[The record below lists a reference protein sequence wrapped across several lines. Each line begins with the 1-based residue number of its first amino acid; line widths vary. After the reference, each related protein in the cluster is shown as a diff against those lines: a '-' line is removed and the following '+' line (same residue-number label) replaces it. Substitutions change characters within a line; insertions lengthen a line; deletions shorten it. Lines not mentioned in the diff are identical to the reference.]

1 MSTENNSDLLF
12 KNSVKILTDLI
23 SFKTIS
29 GEDNTALI
37 DYCDDILKKLGATSF
52 RTYDDEKKRVNLFA
66 TLKAKSSN
74 NKKPIILSGHTDVVP
89 VSKGWS
95 SDPFTA
101 TIKDDKLYGR
111 GSCDM
116 KGFIACTLAYAPIY
130 SKSNLDRDI
139 HFSFTFDEETAC
151 IGAPILIEEL
161 KRRNIKD
168 GICIVGEPTN
178 MKIIDA
184 HKGCYEYTTHFRG
197 LAGHSSAPHKGVSAV
212 EYASKYVNKL
222 MELRERLKE
231 REPKDSIFDPP
242 HSTLS
247 IGGIFGG
254 IAHNVIADKC
264 HVNWETRPVVKE
276 DGVFLN
282 QEIDKYVNEVLL
294 PDMKK
299 IFPNASIE
307 KNIIGEIIGFDR
319 KSKSDACELISS
331 LTGDNSR
338 QVVSFGTEAGLFQEI
353 GISTVVCGPGSI
365 EQAHKIDEFII
376 LDELKKRVKKDSIFD
391 PPHSTLSI
399 GGIKGGIAHNVI
411 ADKCSVEWETR
422 PVVKDDGEF
431 VTKEIDKYANE
442 VLLPEMKKVFPDS
455 YIKKEVIGEV
465 VGFNRLDDSEACE
478 FVSNITGDNSR
489 EVVSFGTEAGLF
501 QELGI
506 STVVCGPGSIEQAH
520 KIDEFIE
527 LNEMK
532 KCLKFLEGVKDKS
545 VN

>member
-1 MSTENNSDLLF
+1 MSTENNSELLYD
-12 KNSVKILTDLI
+12 NSVQILTDLI
-23 SFKTIS
+23 AFKTIS
-29 GEDNTALI
+29 GEDNSSLI

-66 TLKAKSSN
+66 TLKAKNSN

-101 TIKDDKLYGR
+101 TIKGDKLYGR

-116 KGFIACTLAYAPIY
+116 KGFIACALAYAPIY

-151 IGAPILIEEL
+151 QGAPILIEEL
-161 KRRNIKD
+161 KKRDIKD
-168 GICIVGEPTN
+168 GICIIGEPTN

-184 HKGCYEYTTHFRG
+184 HKGCYEYTTYFKG

-222 MELRERLKE
+222 IELRENLKS
-231 REPKDSIFDPP
+231 RAPKDSIFDPP

-247 IGGIFGG
+247 IGGVFGG

-282 QEIDKYVNEVLL
+282 QEIDKYANEVLL
-294 PDMKK
+294 PEMKK
-299 IFPNASIE
+299 VFINASIE
-307 KNIIGEIIGFDR
+307 KDIIGEIVGFDR
-319 KSKSDACELISS
+319 EDKSDACELISN

-365 EQAHKIDEFII
+365 DQAHKIDEFIV
-376 LDELKKRVKKDSIFD
+376 LDELKKCLNLLD
-391 PPHSTLSI
+391 
-399 GGIKGGIAHNVI
+399 GIK
-411 ADKCSVEWETR
+411 VE
-422 PVVKDDGEF
+422 
-431 VTKEIDKYANE
+431 
-442 VLLPEMKKVFPDS
+442 S
-455 YIKKEVIGEV
+455 
-465 VGFNRLDDSEACE
+465 
-478 FVSNITGDNSR
+478 VSN
-489 EVVSFGTEAGLF
+489 
-501 QELGI
+501 
-506 STVVCGPGSIEQAH
+506 
-520 KIDEFIE
+520 
-527 LNEMK
+527 
-532 KCLKFLEGVKDKS
+532 
-545 VN
+545 

>member
-1 MSTENNSDLLF
+1 MSTENNSELLF
-12 KNSVKILTDLI
+12 NNSVKILTDLI
-23 SFKTIS
+23 GFKTIS
-29 GEDNTALI
+29 GEDNSSLI

-66 TLKAKSSN
+66 TLKAKNSN

-101 TIKDDKLYGR
+101 TVKGDKLYGR

-116 KGFIACTLAYAPIY
+116 KGFIACALAYAPIY

-151 IGAPILIEEL
+151 QGAPILIEEL
-161 KRRNIKD
+161 KKRDIKD
-168 GICIVGEPTN
+168 GICIIGEPTN

-184 HKGCYEYTTHFRG
+184 HKGCYEYTTYFKG

-212 EYASKYVNKL
+212 EYASRYVNKL
-222 MELRERLKE
+222 IELREKLKE
-231 REPKDSIFDPP
+231 RAPRDSIFDPP

-247 IGGIFGG
+247 IGGVFGG

-282 QEIDKYVNEVLL
+282 QEIDKYAEDILL
-294 PDMKK
+294 PEMKK

-307 KNIIGEIIGFDR
+307 KDIIGEIVGFDR
-319 KSKSDACELISS
+319 EDKSDACELISS

-365 EQAHKIDEFII
+365 EQAHKIDEFIV
-376 LDELKKRVKKDSIFD
+376 LDELKKCINLLD
-391 PPHSTLSI
+391 
-399 GGIKGGIAHNVI
+399 GIKNN
-411 ADKCSVEWETR
+411 S
-422 PVVKDDGEF
+422 
-431 VTKEIDKYANE
+431 
-442 VLLPEMKKVFPDS
+442 L
-455 YIKKEVIGEV
+455 
-465 VGFNRLDDSEACE
+465 
-478 FVSNITGDNSR
+478 SN
-489 EVVSFGTEAGLF
+489 
-501 QELGI
+501 
-506 STVVCGPGSIEQAH
+506 
-520 KIDEFIE
+520 
-527 LNEMK
+527 
-532 KCLKFLEGVKDKS
+532 
-545 VN
+545 